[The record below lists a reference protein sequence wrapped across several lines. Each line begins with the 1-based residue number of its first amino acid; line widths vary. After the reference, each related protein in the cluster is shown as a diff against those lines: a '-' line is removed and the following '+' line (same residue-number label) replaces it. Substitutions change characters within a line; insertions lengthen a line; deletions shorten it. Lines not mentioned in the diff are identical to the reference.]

1 MSKRSDER
9 QRGILDILMRQD
21 FLYVRDIIA
30 QLPASPATIRRDL
43 VAMEQAGLIRK
54 ARGKIFFQA
63 PNKAPAFDLRGLLH
77 DREKNAIGKAAAH
90 LVGEGDSIV
99 IDSGTTTLAFAGHLR
114 HFKRLSVIT
123 NSIPVAYVFNGTSV
137 TTFVCG
143 GMVHDMALIDE
154 DALAYFSARRVNK
167 AFLGATGVRGEE
179 GLTVST
185 SYQYAVKRK
194 MLESAEERYA
204 LIDSSKFEFMGISL
218 FVDFSELT
226 GIITSK
232 PIQNERLLERL
243 AKLNLRIIY
252 AGAGEGDGEDESEDE
267 EDDADE

>member
-9 QRGILDILMRQD
+9 QRSILDILTHQD
-21 FLYVRDIIA
+21 YLYVRDIIA
-30 QLPASPATIRRDL
+30 KQSSSPATIRRDL

-77 DREKNAIGKAAAH
+77 DREKSSIGKAAAA
-90 LVGEGDSIV
+90 LVEEGDSII

-123 NSIPVAYVFNGTSV
+123 NSIPVAYVFNGTNV

-143 GMVHDMALIDE
+143 GMVHDMALIDD
-154 DALAYFSARRVNK
+154 DALAYFSNRRVNK
-167 AFLGATGVRGEE
+167 AFLGATGVRSEE

-194 MLESAEERYA
+194 MLESADEVYA
-204 LIDSSKFEFMGISL
+204 LIDSSKFDFMGISL
-218 FVDFSELT
+218 FVDFKELT
-226 GIITSK
+226 GLITSR
-232 PIQNERLLERL
+232 PITNQRLLDRL
-243 AKLNLRIIY
+243 AKLNLKIIY
-252 AGAGEGDGEDESEDE
+252 ADTGETEPEK
-267 EDDADE
+267 A